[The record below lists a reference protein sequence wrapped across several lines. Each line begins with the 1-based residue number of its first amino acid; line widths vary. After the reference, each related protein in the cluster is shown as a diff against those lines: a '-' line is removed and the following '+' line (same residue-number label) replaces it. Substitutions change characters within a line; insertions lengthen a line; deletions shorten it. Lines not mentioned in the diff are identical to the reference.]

1 MTLEPGLNLLKE
13 DYVWRSWLFQ
23 NIPIAHGLQSR
34 SMNHWIEALSHK
46 CVTDFDFW
54 LTRDQHVHTCNLG
67 SKGGAVVRALATHQC
82 GPGSNLGFD
91 AICWLIL
98 WLVLSLAPRG
108 FSPGTPVFPSPQKT
122 TFPNSNSIRNH
133 VDQESLYGC
142 ATSKSLFIYLFI
154 YLFISELLV
163 PLLGVNDATSVSV
176 LSFFPLMN
184 RLGARHS
191 SQ

>member
-1 MTLEPGLNLLKE
+1 MTLEPGLNPLKE

-34 SMNHWIEALSHK
+34 SMNHWIEVLSHK

-54 LTRDQHVHTCNLG
+54 LTRDQHVHICNLG

-122 TFPNSNSIRNH
+122 TFPIFQFY
-133 VDQESLYGC
+133 QESRRWRITIWMCY
-142 ATSKSLFIYLFI
+142 FQIVVYLFI
-154 YLFISELLV
+154 YLFQSY
-163 PLLGVNDATSVSV
+163 
-176 LSFFPLMN
+176 
-184 RLGARHS
+184 
-191 SQ
+191 